1 MGEYSR
7 NGEILA
13 ETHWPDTMH
22 RIAMAVEYK
31 GSSFHGFQVQPG
43 GLSTVQGALHKALSI
58 IANEPIALVCA
69 GRTDAGVHASNQIV
83 HFDTLA
89 QRPEKAWTRG
99 LKAYLPDD
107 ISIHWATE
115 VTPQFHAR
123 FSAQA
128 RTYRY
133 LIADGCAKPALL
145 HDQLTWSRDRL
156 DIDRMREA
164 AQDLVGEHDF
174 TSYRAVQCQAHSPV
188 RCIEH
193 LTLVRKGELIVLEV
207 RANAFLHHMV
217 RNIVGVLMAIGTGSK
232 PVEWAREVL
241 EAKDRRLGGVT
252 APPHGLYLVQVEY
265 DQGFALPQRLPGP
278 LYFDEPVG
286 YWHSDGEAKFC

>member
-1 MGEYSR
+1 MGKYVR

-13 ETHWPDTMH
+13 DTNWPEGMN

-43 GLSTVQGALHKALSI
+43 GLATVQGALHKGLSK
-58 IANEPIALVCA
+58 IAAEPISLVCA
-69 GRTDAGVHASNQIV
+69 GRTDAGVHATNQIV
-83 HFDTLA
+83 HFDTLV

-107 ISIHWATE
+107 ISVHWAHDVGPE
-115 VTPQFHAR
+115 FHAR
-123 FSAQA
+123 FNAQS

-133 LIADGCAKPALL
+133 LIAEGCAKPALL
-145 HDQLTWSRDRL
+145 HDQITWSRKALHLQKMVD
-156 DIDRMREA
+156 A
-164 AQDLVGEHDF
+164 ARDLVGEHDF

-188 RCIEH
+188 RTIEH
-193 LTLVRKGELIVLEV
+193 LTLVRKGELIVLEI

-217 RNIVGVLMAIGTGSK
+217 RNIVGVLMAIGAGEK
-232 PVEWAREVL
+232 PVGWAKQVL
-241 EAKDRRLGGVT
+241 MARDRRLGGVT
-252 APPHGLYLVQVEY
+252 APPFGLYLVQVDY
-265 DQGFALPQRLPGP
+265 DASFGLPARLPGP

-286 YWHSDGEAKFC
+286 HWYSDE